1 MKSRTLITKIAL
13 GVAIAALIFSI
24 ITLIRAIVLGNA
36 IFIACVQVI
45 GTVIIVAICAIM
57 LYVINHYEESPD
69 PQDQD
74 PQGQDPQDESEDD
87 LQNEP
92 AAAEPVLP
100 DEPQPD
106 EPLPVTADTAYDLS
120 LFDEE

>member
-69 PQDQD
+69 PQ
-74 PQGQDPQDESEDD
+74 GQDSQDEPED
-87 LQNEP
+87 EP
-92 AAAEPVLP
+92 AAAEPALP
-100 DEPQPD
+100 DDPH
-106 EPLPVTADTAYDLS
+106 LGTVDTAYDLS